1 MLSNEPASAQSDRR
15 VPLPEPDRAGTMS
28 LERALDQRRSVRTY
42 GEEPLTLKEVSQLL
56 WAAQG
61 ITHPN
66 GYRTAP
72 SAGALYPLDLYLTG
86 GRVTDLPD
94 GVYRY
99 HPRDHVLIRTER
111 EDRRRALA
119 AAALDQ
125 SWVREGAVVIAIAG
139 VYERTTRKYGDRGV
153 RYTHIE
159 VGHAAQNIYLQA
171 EALDLGTVLVGA
183 FSDGK
188 VREVLGLSDRERPLA
203 LLPVGPVRP

>member
-1 MLSNEPASAQSDRR
+1 
-15 VPLPEPDRAGTMS
+15 MS

-42 GEEPLTLKEVSQLL
+42 RDEPLTLKEVSQLL

-61 ITHPN
+61 VTHPN

-86 GRVTDLPD
+86 GRVTDLSD

-99 HPRDHVLIRTER
+99 HPRDHVLIRTGR

-119 AAALDQ
+119 AAALQQD
-125 SWVREGAVVIAIAG
+125 WVREGAVVIVIAG
-139 VYERTTRKYGDRGV
+139 VYERTTGKYGDRGV

-159 VGHAAQNIYLQA
+159 VGHAAQNMYLQA

-203 LLPVGPVRP
+203 LLPVGRVRP